1 MKLETMKKSELVK
14 LAEEIGLDVIGDWK
28 IDTLRRKIA
37 ERQQIVKDAEALEVI
52 PTETMSVRL
61 LANYRPSGHYEI
73 LGHEED
79 GVLHPGEAPHNP
91 WTFAHKISAGTI
103 VTLGKAE
110 AARLV
115 NNLIEEMRT
124 DRDEGGFVTGRRKV
138 KVRIPL
144 AEVYVPMTPVGATGL
159 VDQRAA

>member
-14 LAEEIGLDVIGDWK
+14 LAEDVGLDVIGDWK

-37 ERQQIVKDAEALEVI
+37 ERQKIVKDETAREEVPEQI
-52 PTETMSVRL
+52 MTVRL
-61 LANYRPSGHYEI
+61 LVNHVPAGWYEI

-79 GVLHPGEAPHNP
+79 GVLMDGEAPHNP
-91 WTFAHKISAGTI
+91 WTFAHKIGAGTI
-103 VTLGKAE
+103 VKMP
-110 AARLV
+110 AAHAAKLV

-124 DRDEGGFVTGRRKV
+124 DRDEGGFVTGRRRV

-159 VDQRAA
+159 VDQRAS